1 MERANAPAE
10 RRLEIVV
17 ADPDPLTRSVLAGMI
32 EAVHLAAIRCVAD
45 ADHLLDLVEDHRP
58 DVVVAN
64 EGILAP
70 DRFAALREIHQLPLQ
85 VSVIMVTNG
94 PEATAPLDALRAG
107 VDAIIPK
114 TSTPEEIGE
123 AIRSVLTGRAVVRPR
138 VAMALILQ
146 LRRTPASVRGF
157 RPIHSDLTNREWEI
171 LDLLVAGASTKQI
184 ADELVL
190 SQDTVYTHIK
200 NILRKMHVRSRAEA
214 VQAAK
219 RLYRLR
225 SSAGTTDRS
234 PARHPDAARIP

>member
-1 MERANAPAE
+1 
-10 RRLEIVV
+10 LEVVV
-17 ADPDPLTRSVLAGMI
+17 ADPDPLTRAALARIIDRVQNVTIQCAGDGAHLI
-32 EAVHLAAIRCVAD
+32 E
-45 ADHLLDLVEDHRP
+45 LLEQWRP

-64 EGILAP
+64 EGLLAP
-70 DRFAALREIHQLPLQ
+70 DRFALVRHLHQRRLPM
-85 VSVIMVTNG
+85 SVIMATNG
-94 PEATAPLDALRAG
+94 AEAAEPLEALRAG

-114 TSTPEEIGE
+114 TSSPEEIGD
-123 AIRSVLTGRAVVRPR
+123 AVRTVLMGSAVVRPR
-138 VAMALILQ
+138 VAMALIEQ

-171 LDLLVAGASTKQI
+171 LDLLVAGSTTKQI

-214 VQAAK
+214 IAAAN

-225 SSAGTTDRS
+225 TSANGRGASQPQTS
-234 PARHPDAARIP
+234 